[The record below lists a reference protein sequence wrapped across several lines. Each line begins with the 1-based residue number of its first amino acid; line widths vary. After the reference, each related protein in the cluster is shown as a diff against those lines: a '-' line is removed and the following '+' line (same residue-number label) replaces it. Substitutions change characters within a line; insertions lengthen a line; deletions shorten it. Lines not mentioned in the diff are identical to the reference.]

1 MATLPD
7 LLKQAVELE
16 GSDLHLSIG
25 SPPQVRVHGEL
36 RKLEFPDLTPTDTK
50 SLAYAVLTDAQK

>member
-7 LLKQAVELE
+7 LLKQMVEMQ

-25 SPPQVRVHGEL
+25 SPPQIARARRAE
-36 RKLEFPDLTPTDTK
+36 
-50 SLAYAVLTDAQK
+50 AA